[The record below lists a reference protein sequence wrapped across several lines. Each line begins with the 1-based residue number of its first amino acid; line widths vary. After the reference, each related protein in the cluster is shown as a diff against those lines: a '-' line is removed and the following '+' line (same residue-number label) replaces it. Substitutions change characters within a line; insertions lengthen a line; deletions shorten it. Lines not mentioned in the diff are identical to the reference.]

1 MATSKRRFEK
11 WQFCENVAF
20 TARIEVSK
28 MSQKVSIFVLSSV
41 CKHYDAL
48 VERLDVAVL
57 DVGVDVL
64 CHLYGRVSH
73 KVLRDLGRD
82 TCLFEPRSVGVAQD
96 MRRNVKAEL
105 GTDCAKI
112 ARDGVLPAFEQ
123 PVAGLGE

>member
-1 MATSKRRFEK
+1 MKNHYFRGACKS
-11 WQFCENVAF
+11 V
-20 TARIEVSK
+20 K
-28 MSQKVSIFVLSSV
+28 MSRKVSIFALSSV
-41 CKHYDAL
+41 SKHNDAL

-82 TCLFEPRSVGVAQD
+82 ACLFEPRRVGVAQD

-105 GTDCAKI
+105 GADCAKI
-112 ARDGVLPAFEQ
+112 ARDGALFVCEQ

>member
-1 MATSKRRFEK
+1 
-11 WQFCENVAF
+11 
-20 TARIEVSK
+20 
-28 MSQKVSIFVLSSV
+28 MSRKVSIFALSGVS
-41 CKHYDAL
+41 KHNDAL

-82 TCLFEPRSVGVAQD
+82 ACLFEPRRVGVAQD
-96 MRRNVKAEL
+96 VRRNVKAEL

-112 ARDGVLPAFEQ
+112 ALASSACVIPCCLLNFFNCSPNSIVYLPTSFAKYI
-123 PVAGLGE
+123 LTHY